1 MITWGIN
8 AKNHD
13 SALAVVI
20 DNKIEFAAHSERF
33 SGVKNDSELSTD
45 LLEYA
50 LAYGRPELV
59 VLHERHWIKSL
70 RQLIS
75 GQGLIYNNPK
85 PLIKKYV
92 HNVKIIEQNHH
103 LSHAAAGYFTSNFD
117 EACVLVID
125 AIGEF
130 DTMTIWQA
138 QGSDL
143 IQKYKLRYPNSIGLW
158 YSALTDRID
167 LKPNEEEYILM
178 GMAAYGN
185 KNYFYNA
192 VLRDFFKDINNFE
205 FKKNLHKGCRD
216 WMALLKEDDH
226 FHIAA
231 ATQSVYEKVFEIALT
246 KAKSLV
252 PSNNLVLMG
261 GCALN
266 CSANPI
272 AFKYFDDVWIM
283 PNPGDAGSSL
293 GAVLA
298 HTKEHIEWKDCFLGY
313 NIDPKHDLGTV
324 VDYLIEHKICGLAQ
338 GREEF
343 GPRAFGNRSLL
354 ADPRGHD
361 VKDRVNRIKKRQEF
375 RPFAPVILE
384 EYIRKYF
391 DIVGKPRHHRYM
403 QFTSKCLHPD
413 LFPAIV
419 HEDGT
424 SRVQSVPNDGSRIR
438 QLLELWYIRTGCPM
452 LLNTSLNIKGQPLVH
467 DEKDAAEFEQLH
479 NTKVFT

>member
-1 MITWGIN
+1 MNIWGVT

-13 SALAVVI
+13 SALSVI
-20 DNKIEFAAHSERF
+20 DNNRLEFAAHSERF
-33 SGVKNDSELSTD
+33 SGVKNDSELSPK
-45 LLEYA
+45 LIEYA
-50 LAYGRPELV
+50 LAYGTPELI
-59 VLHERHWIKSL
+59 VLHERHWVKSL
-70 RQLIS
+70 RQLIA
-75 GQGLIYNNPK
+75 GQGIIYNNPK
-85 PLIKKYV
+85 PLLKKYIPKA
-92 HNVKIIEQNHH
+92 KIISQNHH

-143 IQKYKLRYPNSIGLW
+143 VQRYKLSYPNSIGLW

-192 VLRDFFKDINNFE
+192 VIRDFFKDIKNFE
-205 FKKNLHKGCRD
+205 FSKNLHKGCRD
-216 WMALLKEDDH
+216 WMALLREDDY
-226 FHIAA
+226 FHVAA
-231 ATQSVYEKVFEIALT
+231 ATQSVYEKVFDLALA

-252 PSNNLVLMG
+252 PSKNLVLMG

-266 CSANPI
+266 CSANPL
-272 AFKYFDDVWIM
+272 AFNYFDDVWIM

-298 HTKEHIEWKDCFLGY
+298 HTKQHIEWKDCFLGY
-313 NIDPKHDLGTV
+313 YIDPITDLSIV
-324 VDYLIEHKICGLAQ
+324 VDHLVEHKICGLAQ

-343 GPRAFGNRSLL
+343 GPRALGNRSLL
-354 ADPRGHD
+354 ADPRGID
-361 VKDRVNRIKKRQEF
+361 VKDRVNKIKKRQEF

-384 EYIRKYF
+384 EYIKKYF

-403 QFTSKCLHPD
+403 QFTSKCLQPD

-424 SRVQSVPNDGSRIR
+424 SRVQSVPSDGSRIR
-438 QLLELWYIRTGCPM
+438 QLLELWYMRTGCPM

-467 DEKDAAEFEQLH
+467 DEQDALEFERLH
-479 NTKVFT
+479 NIRVFT